1 MGFFN
6 NKNKKKN
13 KIASNSYYSTTKAP
27 AEDEEKGNLLNS
39 SLKENLE
46 KIINIL
52 GKSSD
57 IVIREIQIGKN
68 NSIKAGIIY
77 TSGLTD
83 TTSLQNFIMES
94 MMLDI
99 QGTNV
104 TQKLV
109 PEPNLIEVI
118 KNSVMTVGDIKDLT
132 DFEVLFT
139 SLLSGDT
146 IFLVDGYTQGL
157 IIDNKHWEERGVT
170 EPEAQ
175 TVVRGSREAFSENIR
190 TNTALIRR
198 KIKDP
203 NLWLETKVIGTY
215 TKTNVAIMYIN
226 GIANEKIVEEVHTR
240 LDRIDI
246 DGILEGGNIEE
257 LIEDSTNSPFPTVSN
272 TERPDA
278 VAGSLLEGRI
288 AILIDGSPFVLVV
301 PTLFVQFFQSPED
314 YYQRPYIASLIRL
327 LRFVSYAIALLT
339 PALFIALTT
348 YHQEMIP
355 TAFLMNLAAQR
366 EGVPFPAFVET
377 VIVEVTFEILR
388 EAGVRMPRSIGP
400 TMSIVG
406 AFVLGTAAVEAGTI
420 TAATVIVVS
429 VTAIATYV
437 TPSYDI
443 SIAVR
448 MLRFFL
454 IALAASFG
462 LFGIIVGLLAIILH
476 LCSLRSFGVPYMSP
490 LAPFNAS
497 DQKDTYIR
505 LPLWKM
511 ITRPR
516 LISQKNN
523 VRQQASSSA
532 KPEANKK

>member
-6 NKNKKKN
+6 RKN
-13 KIASNSYYSTTKAP
+13 KIDSNSYYLTTKAP
-27 AEDEEKGNLLNS
+27 SEVEEKGDLLNS
-39 SLKENLE
+39 SLKDNLE

-52 GKSSD
+52 GESSD

-68 NSIKAGIIY
+68 NSVKAGIIY

-118 KNSVMTVGDIKDLT
+118 KNSVMTVADIKDLT
-132 DFEVLFT
+132 DFEGLFN

-146 IFLVDGYTQGL
+146 IFLVDGYTKGL
-157 IIDNKHWEERGVT
+157 VIDNKHWEERGVT
-170 EPEAQ
+170 EPAAQ

-226 GIANEKIVEEVHTR
+226 GIVNEEIVKEVHIR

-476 LCSLRSFGVPYMSP
+476 LCSLRSFGIPYMSP

-516 LISQKNN
+516 LISQKNI
-523 VRQQASSSA
+523 VRQQVPSSA
-532 KPEANKK
+532 KPEANKE